1 MSARFEK
8 LLSPVR
14 VGGLHFK
21 NRIYKPPSGTKLFNN
36 TNGYVSEEGK
46 LIYEAWAKGG
56 AGCIVVESPAIGD
69 ERSIDIPNKY
79 LINDDK
85 FIPGLTELVDVIH
98 KHDCPAL
105 LQLYHAGQWH
115 LGGLSGLT
123 PVSSSPHP
131 QISELAPVPDLRVLA
146 NNPPC
151 DALSLEGIEI
161 IEQQFIDAAERA
173 AKAGF
178 DGLELGAGA
187 NHLLASFASRYWNS
201 RNDKYGCDSYE
212 NRARIVVNIIK
223 GIKSRLG
230 DDFTIILTINGVENN
245 MGEKGITEEET
256 LELVKLYEAAGADA
270 FQPRVYEL
278 YNRASYWSEQYF
290 YPEKRH
296 TTPAGLD
303 FSHRGIGAF
312 TKIGTSLKQVTAKP
326 IVIPGK
332 WDSDFAFAEEMLEQN
347 KVDVIAVCRGLFAD
361 TDLPVKMQENRFEE
375 IAPCTACL
383 SCLTGGM
390 LPIRCRINAFIGG
403 KEEYNKYPKTQE
415 KKKVLVVG
423 AGPAGLEA
431 ARVSAL
437 RGHEVVLYSKE
448 GFIGG
453 LMNMASVI
461 KGDYPEDIQAIVE
474 YYRVHLKKLKVKL
487 VKGKEADLK
496 TIEKE
501 KPDVVFLATGA
512 SVGEKEIPGSDHKI
526 VVSDKFL
533 RAGLDLALKVADP
546 SKLSKATEHWMPI
559 GKTVVVMGGDVK
571 GVQLAEFLTK
581 RNRKVTLVCEEDDMQ
596 YGEGLPR
603 LNNFKL
609 GEWFKEKGVE
619 IIKNARFEE
628 ITKTGLVFTTKD
640 GTRVTLSA
648 DSIVPVYPLKTNE
661 DLYESLQGKVPEVYA
676 IGACKDPKALIVDA
690 VEDAAKIASSI

>member
-1 MSARFEK
+1 MGSTFER
-8 LLSPVR
+8 LLSPVKI
-14 VGGLHFK
+14 GGIQCK

-69 ERSIDIPNKY
+69 ELSIDIPNKY

-85 FIPGLTELVDVIH
+85 FIPGLTELVQVIH

-146 NNPPC
+146 NNAPC
-151 DALSLEGIEI
+151 HALSVEEIEE

-187 NHLLASFASRYWNS
+187 NHLLASFVSRYWNS
-201 RNDKYGCDSYE
+201 RDDQYGCGSIE
-212 NRARIVVNIIK
+212 NRARIVVNILR
-223 GIKSRLG
+223 GIKKRLG
-230 DDFTIILTINGVENN
+230 DGFTVILTINGVENN

-256 LELVKLYEAAGADA
+256 LELVKRYEDAGADA

-278 YNRASYWSEQYF
+278 YNRASYWTEQYF
-290 YPEKRH
+290 YPVERS

-312 TKIGTSLKQVTAKP
+312 TKIGSAVKQVTSKP
-326 IVIPGK
+326 LVSPGK
-332 WDSDFAFAEEMLEQN
+332 WDSDFAFAEEALKQN

-361 TDLPVKMQENRFEE
+361 SELPNKLMQGRVEDV
-375 IAPCTACL
+375 APCTACL

-390 LPIRCRINAFIGG
+390 LPIRCRINSFIGG
-403 KEEYNKYPKTQE
+403 DKEYNAYPPVDRI
-415 KKKVLVVG
+415 KKVLIAG

-437 RGHEVVLYSKE
+437 RGHEPVLYSKE

-461 KGDYPEDIQAIVE
+461 KGDFPEDIQKIVAFYE
-474 YYRVHLKKLKVKL
+474 VQLKKLKVKI
-487 VKGKEADLK
+487 VKGKEVDLK
-496 TIEKE
+496 VIEKE
-501 KPDVVFLATGA
+501 KPDVVLVATGA
-512 SVGEKEIPGSDHKI
+512 SMTERELPGSDNKI
-526 VVSDKFL
+526 VVNEPFL
-533 RAGLDLALKVADP
+533 RKGLDVALKISAP
-546 SKLSKATEHWMPI
+546 SKLAKATEHWMPI
-559 GKTVVVMGGDVK
+559 GKTVIVMGGDIK
-571 GVQLAEFLTK
+571 GVQLSEFLLK
-581 RNRKVTLVCEEDDMQ
+581 RGRKVTLVCEEDDLTF
-596 YGEGLPR
+596 GEGMPR
-603 LNNFKL
+603 LNTFKL
-609 GEWFKEKGVE
+609 NEWFKEQGVE
-619 IIKNARFEE
+619 IFKNARFEE
-628 ITKTGLVFTTKD
+628 ITKTGLIFTDREGNRT
-640 GTRVTLSA
+640 TLNA
-648 DSIVPVYPLKTNE
+648 DSIVPVVPLKKNE
-661 DLYESLQGKVPEVYA
+661 DLYERLQGKVPEVHA
-676 IGACKDPKALIVDA
+676 VGACKDPKALIVDV
-690 VEDAAKIASSI
+690 VEDAAEVALSL

>member
-1 MSARFEK
+1 MSQRFER
-8 LLSPVR
+8 LLSPVKI
-14 VGGLHFK
+14 GGIELK

-85 FIPGLTELVDVIH
+85 FIPGLTELVRVIH

-115 LGGLSGLT
+115 LGVLSGLT

-131 QISELAPVPDLRVLA
+131 QISELAPVPDLRLLA

-151 DALSLEGIEI
+151 EALSIEGIEI

-187 NHLLASFASRYWNS
+187 NHLLASFVSRYWNS
-201 RNDKYGCDSYE
+201 RDDQYGCDTYE
-212 NRARIVVNIIK
+212 NRARIVVNIIR
-223 GIKSRLG
+223 GIKERLG
-230 DDFTIILTINGVENN
+230 NDFTVVLTINGVENG
-245 MGEKGITEEET
+245 MGEKGVSEEET
-256 LELVKLYEAAGADA
+256 LELAKLYEDAGADA

-278 YNRASYWSEQYF
+278 YNRASYWTEQYF
-290 YPEKRH
+290 YPEKRSAV
-296 TTPAGLD
+296 PAGLD
-303 FSHRGIGAF
+303 FSHKGIGAF
-312 TKIGTSLKQVTAKP
+312 TGIGTSLKQATSKP

-332 WDSDFAFAEEMLEQN
+332 WDSDFDYAEEMLKKN
-347 KVDVIAVCRGLFAD
+347 SVDVIAVCRGLFAD
-361 TDLPVKMQENRFEE
+361 TELPNKMKEGRFED

-390 LPIRCRINAFIGG
+390 LPIRCRINSFIGG
-403 KEEYNKYPKTQE
+403 KEEYNKYPETQR
-415 KKKVLVVG
+415 KKKVLIAG

-431 ARVSAL
+431 ARVCAL
-437 RGHEVVLYSKE
+437 RGHQVSLYSKE

-461 KGDYPEDIQAIVE
+461 KGDFPEDIEKMVE
-474 YYRVHLKKLKVKL
+474 YYKVQMEKLNVKII
-487 VKGKEADLK
+487 KGKEVDLK
-496 TIEKE
+496 LIEKE
-501 KPDVVFLATGA
+501 RPDVVLVATGA
-512 SVGEKEIPGSDHKI
+512 SMSDRDLPGRDNKI
-526 VVSDKFL
+526 VVSDTFL
-533 RAGLDLALKVADP
+533 RKGLDVALKVSSP
-546 SKLSKATEHWMPI
+546 KKLSKATEHWMPI
-559 GKTVVVMGGDVK
+559 GKTVIVMGGDVK
-571 GVQLAEFLTK
+571 GVQLTEFLTK
-581 RNRKVTLVCEEDDMQ
+581 RGRKVTLVCEEDDAK
-596 YGEGLPR
+596 YGEGLAR

-609 GEWFKEKGVE
+609 NEWFREKGVE
-619 IIKNARFEE
+619 VIKNARFEE
-628 ITKTGLVFTTKD
+628 ITKSGLVFTTQE
-640 GTRVTLSA
+640 GNRVTLQA
-648 DSIVPVYPLKTNE
+648 DSIVPVYPLNKNE
-661 DLYESLQGKVPEVYA
+661 DLYEILQGKVSEVYS
-676 IGACKDPKALIVDA
+676 IGACKNPNSMIVDA
-690 VEDAAKIASSI
+690 VEDAAKVACSI